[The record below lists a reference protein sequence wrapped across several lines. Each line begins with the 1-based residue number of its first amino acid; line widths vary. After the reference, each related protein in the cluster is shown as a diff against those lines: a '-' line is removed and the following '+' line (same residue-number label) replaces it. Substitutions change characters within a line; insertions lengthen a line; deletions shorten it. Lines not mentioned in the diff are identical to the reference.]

1 MQVVN
6 TLTNTQFTWS
16 IVQLQYSGANQTV
29 ISVDCNIRASR
40 DGQST
45 ELIIN
50 TPLGQPDPLSFTPW
64 DQLSSNQVLSWVL
77 DAMDPAEQQ
86 YYMKRVEGILDSLTV
101 VTTGRLPWSS
111 ISATELDLG
120 LQTRLAASLER
131 VEPEQQP
138 QVLDPE
144 VVEIVDRF
152 SQWLDDPNSVEDH
165 SVLME
170 AFLLLDE
177 FPELVGAMRSVMDQY
192 RQAQV
197 RALGL

>member
-16 IVQLQYSGANQTV
+16 IVQLQYSGVNQQV

-50 TPLGQPDPLSFTPW
+50 TPLGQPDPETFTPW

-77 DAMDPAEQQ
+77 DAMDPAEQRFH
-86 YYMKRVEGILDSLTV
+86 MNKVEGILDSLAV

-111 ISATELDLG
+111 VSATEVDLG

-138 QVLDPE
+138 EVLDPE
-144 VVEIVDRF
+144 VVEIVGRF
-152 SQWLDDPNSVEDH
+152 SQWLDDPESVEDQT
-165 SVLME
+165 
-170 AFLLLDE
+170 ALLDA
-177 FPELVGAMRSVMDQY
+177 FVMLRNLPQLSSSMANVIEQY
-192 RQAQV
+192 RQA
-197 RALGL
+197 RARDL

>member
-16 IVQLQYSGANQTV
+16 IVQLQYSGSNQQV

-50 TPLGQPDPLSFTPW
+50 ARLGQPDPETFTPW
-64 DQLSSNQVLSWVL
+64 DQLSNNQVLSWVL

-86 YYMKRVEGILDSLTV
+86 YYMKRVEGILDSIAV

-111 ISATELDLG
+111 VSAAEVDLG

-138 QVLDPE
+138 EVLDPE

-152 SQWLDDPNSVEDH
+152 SQWLDDPNSVEDQMP
-165 SVLME
+165 LLE
-170 AFLLLDE
+170 AFVKLRNLPQLSSSMANVIE
-177 FPELVGAMRSVMDQY
+177 QY
-192 RQAQV
+192 N
-197 RALGL
+197 RARGRDL